1 MQTAGKDGTVRR
13 LSDLV
18 TELEAKVGWITEDA
32 TKLEIECRRLRAL
45 NAELVE
51 ALEEAEAWMTLAPI
65 SPKQPALNKARAVL
79 AKAKGEQ

>member
-13 LSDLV
+13 LSDRV
-18 TELEAKVGWITEDA
+18 TELEAKMGWITEDA

-45 NAELVE
+45 NAELVA
-51 ALEEAEAWMTLAPI
+51 ALEATLSGSVLYQ
-65 SPKQPALNKARAVL
+65 SPAILAQARAAL